1 MDYGLLSIVYG
12 KVDFKTFRR
21 IIRRIKKKEKQKKH

>member
-21 IIRRIKKKEKQKKH
+21 IARRIKKEKQKKH